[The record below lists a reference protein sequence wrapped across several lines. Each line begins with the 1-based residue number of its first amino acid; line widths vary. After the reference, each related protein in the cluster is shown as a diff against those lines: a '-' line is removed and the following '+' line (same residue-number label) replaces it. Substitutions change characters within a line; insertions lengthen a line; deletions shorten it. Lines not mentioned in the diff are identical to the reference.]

1 MDARF
6 WGTIIYPNAVFKN
19 EKCDIQG
26 GIIKRDGTEIN
37 TVGQN
42 WESSTYTDIDGKV
55 YHVTGKSGIAKYSG
69 NGTGF
74 YVRKY
79 LDESLPKEE
88 LKENYCEHH
97 WIDMRY
103 AEVLLNGVEAAVEK
117 RVKHCRKVTGNL

>member
-1 MDARF
+1 MN
-6 WGTIIYPNAVFKN
+6 TKKAVSYTHL
-19 EKCDIQG
+19 DVY
-26 GIIKRDGTEIN
+26 KR
-37 TVGQN
+37 Q
-42 WESSTYTDIDGKV
+42 
-55 YHVTGKSGIAKYSG
+55 TGKSGIAKYSG

-103 AEVLLNGVEAAVEK
+103 AEVLLNGVEAAVEMGQHLDDALIWINDI
-117 RVKHCRKVTGNL
+117 RDRAGVKTLNSSDSVSYTHLIQNLSTIHIEQLSI